1 MEPILYDANDS
12 FYDMKQFTEKAVL
25 KSEMSLKKKI
35 DKVYES
41 VIEAEVRD
49 EVRDEASQREM
60 ELLENVQK

>member
-1 MEPILYDANDS
+1 
-12 FYDMKQFTEKAVL
+12 MKQFTEEAVL
-25 KSEMSLKKKI
+25 KTEMLLKKRI

-60 ELLENVQK
+60 ELLENV